1 MDTTYAPKG
10 IEFNASYFLFNNKY
24 SVLNQKL
31 TYEQSYVN
39 AYNEIY
45 VKDLDGENK
54 KSIILPTDVS
64 EVTYEIKMINRKIPT
79 SYMANN
85 HGVLKNETGK
95 ITKYIEDSGE
105 DIFLRILDLPIPV
118 ADEGYV
124 FAGWKLRPYF
134 KNCFPKV
141 PSRSVNAKNEV
152 TIADWYTLKKEIWS
166 TEELSKTP
174 ISARTKW
181 IILCQSPS

>member
-1 MDTTYAPKG
+1 
-10 IEFNASYFLFNNKY
+10 
-24 SVLNQKL
+24 
-31 TYEQSYVN
+31 
-39 AYNEIY
+39 
-45 VKDLDGENK
+45 
-54 KSIILPTDVS
+54 
-64 EVTYEIKMINRKIPT
+64 
-79 SYMANN
+79 MANN

-141 PSRSVNAKNEV
+141 PSRSVNAKM
-152 TIADWYTLKKEIWS
+152 K
-166 TEELSKTP
+166 
-174 ISARTKW
+174 
-181 IILCQSPS
+181 